1 MISRF
6 QTKHY
11 KIHNQVKAIDIKE
24 AYELYISNNLVDST
38 INTNDFIRLSKLH
51 GVKTRQDRNKNHN
64 KFFVDP
70 SK

>member
-1 MISRF
+1 M
-6 QTKHY
+6 
-11 KIHNQVKAIDIKE
+11 KAIDIKE

-51 GVKTRQDRNKNHN
+51 GVKTRQNRNKNNN